1 MRNFKFSHKLSA
13 LIFFRAYFMSISTVS
28 HVALILLKLTS
39 CCVCYNIL
47 VYNQQV
53 GNSHAG
59 FWSSVADHLVEAGH
73 NVVSYILR
81 KGKQHFS
88 IYVLNKALPP

>member
-1 MRNFKFSHKLSA
+1 
-13 LIFFRAYFMSISTVS
+13 MSISTVS

-47 VYNQQV
+47 VYNPQV
-53 GNSHAG
+53 GHSHAG

-88 IYVLNKALPP
+88 IHVLNKALPP